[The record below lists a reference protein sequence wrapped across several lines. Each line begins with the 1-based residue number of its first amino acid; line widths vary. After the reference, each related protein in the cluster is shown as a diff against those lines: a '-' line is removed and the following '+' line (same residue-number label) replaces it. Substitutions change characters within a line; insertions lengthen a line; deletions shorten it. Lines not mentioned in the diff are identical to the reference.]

1 MRNCAYSLRRRRRRQ
16 RSISEGQ
23 ILRARSPVPPL
34 FLSYFLF
41 HSPTLPILI
50 HPFCVTYSTVD
61 TGRFSPRTK
70 LFLFFSPPLHSS
82 FLSLLH
88 IYFHVLQLYKSR
100 PLKDVASHIYLWQQK
115 RHNSGHNNH
124 VFFFS
129 GVFYR
134 RSMDR
139 RMSLILSSYYR
150 LVSVVRSRVL

>member
-1 MRNCAYSLRRRRRRQ
+1 MSRVVAVCMRNCAYSLRRRRRRQ

-34 FLSYFLF
+34 SYFLF

-50 HPFCVTYSTVD
+50 HPFCFRVD
-61 TGRFSPRTK
+61 TGRSSPRTK
-70 LFLFFSPPLHSS
+70 LFPFFSPPLHSS
-82 FLSLLH
+82 FLSLSITYILSRAAA
-88 IYFHVLQLYKSR
+88 LQKPS

-129 GVFYR
+129 GVLYR
-134 RSMDR
+134 QSMDWG
-139 RMSLILSSYYR
+139 SYIKF
-150 LVSVVRSRVL
+150 LL